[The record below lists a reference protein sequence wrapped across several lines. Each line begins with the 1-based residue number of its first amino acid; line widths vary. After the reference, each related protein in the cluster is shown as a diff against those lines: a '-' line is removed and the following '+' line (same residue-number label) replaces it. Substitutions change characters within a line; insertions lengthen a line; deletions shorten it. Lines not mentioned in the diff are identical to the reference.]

1 MGLVCFALICEYL
14 IWVFVAFG
22 NVFLFDGAFFG
33 LMVLFST
40 SSNIHAVVT
49 VILLHFATKHCVII
63 GS

>member
-40 SSNIHAVVT
+40 SSDIHAGVT
-49 VILLHFATKHCVII
+49 VILLHFATKHCVVI